1 MKRTRQV
8 VLLLFVT
15 VAAMS
20 WQTSLRAQ
28 AVARVGVVVSD
39 LSAAEGHVLGLPDR
53 GVFVVD
59 VRSGTSAARAG
70 ILARDVIFELDG
82 GPLHGIDDFICRVSR
97 KQPGDSVEFQIL
109 RSLKPLTITVS
120 LGTWPKELSLS
131 RRTPAGCGVV
141 DAPQPDTM
149 SFREVDRIQL
159 LDFDHSEVKL
169 GLSSLGFG
177 EPNASIEARQKIR
190 IRYWLTEKESDAEE
204 REYSQLRGSCR
215 ISISTPA
222 ISCIQRSQC
231 PQEQL
236 NVTAVSSAAYNKG
249 IVPAASAYVG
259 GRACGFPAGQAS
271 HRGGSN
277 KSDDQDRPLE
287 ALSGRPGR

>member
-1 MKRTRQV
+1 MKRTRQM

-28 AVARVGVVVSD
+28 VVARVGVVVSD
-39 LSAAEGHVLGLPDR
+39 LSAAEGLVLGLPDR

-120 LGTWPKELSLS
+120 LGAWPKELSLS
-131 RRTPAGCGVV
+131 RRIPAGCGVV
-141 DAPQPDTM
+141 DAPQPDRM
-149 SFREVDRIQL
+149 SFRVVDRIQL

-177 EPNASIEARQKIR
+177 EPNASIEAR
-190 IRYWLTEKESDAEE
+190 
-204 REYSQLRGSCR
+204 
-215 ISISTPA
+215 
-222 ISCIQRSQC
+222 
-231 PQEQL
+231 
-236 NVTAVSSAAYNKG
+236 
-249 IVPAASAYVG
+249 
-259 GRACGFPAGQAS
+259 
-271 HRGGSN
+271 
-277 KSDDQDRPLE
+277 
-287 ALSGRPGR
+287 